1 MFYEENYTYERIDKL
16 DYEKLIDLYEG
27 ESEIKGTIYSFYED
41 AEKKV
46 HKLTDLET
54 PNEKWNLLCKYYVV
68 SMDLDCEIPLIIRK
82 LLYIVNLGYF
92 IVTGPYYFD
101 TVEYKTIFDN
111 YDNEF
116 KNMNLEIDNNKFL
129 NENNHFNQ
137 VKIYRNGEILN
148 YNDELF
154 EKYLEEQQEYISI
167 IDFEYLLIYA
177 YKGKAL
183 RFYASQYLDDLIENR
198 NDYNKEIND
207 ILTEHESNAGVIYK
221 KNKDR
226 FDLVFRIGY

>member
-16 DYEKLIDLYEG
+16 DYEEFLDLYEG

-41 AEKKV
+41 KGKNI
-46 HKLTDLET
+46 HKLIDLEV
-54 PNEKWNLLCKYYVV
+54 PNAEWNLLSKYYVI
-68 SMDLDCEIPLIIRK
+68 SMDLESDMPLISQK
-82 LLYIVNLGYF
+82 LIHIINLGYF
-92 IVTGPYYFD
+92 IVTGPFYFD
-101 TVEYKTIFDN
+101 TLEDKNIFEN

-137 VKIYRNGEILN
+137 VKIYRTGEILN

-221 KNKDR
+221 KNKDS